1 MTFFIFSLLMA
12 ILNIISFFINES
24 ILGGYINLIIG
35 CGCFFCSGM
44 TLQRIADENN
54 MKNDDWTYILGD
66 FYENRQYK
74 SNDDYS
80 NSIRSAR

>member
-1 MTFFIFSLLMA
+1 MKFFIFGLLMA
-12 ILNIISFFINES
+12 ILNIFCFLTNSS

-54 MKNDDWTYILGD
+54 M
-66 FYENRQYK
+66 ENY
-74 SNDDYS
+74 D
-80 NSIRSAR
+80 

>member
-12 ILNIISFFINES
+12 ILNIISFFINS
-24 ILGGYINLIIG
+24 SVLGGYINLIIG

-54 MKNDDWTYILGD
+54 MKNDD
-66 FYENRQYK
+66 
-74 SNDDYS
+74 
-80 NSIRSAR
+80 

>member
-1 MTFFIFSLLMA
+1 MTFFIFGLLMA
-12 ILNIISFFINES
+12 ILNIISFFTNSS

-54 MKNDDWTYILGD
+54 MKNDD
-66 FYENRQYK
+66 
-74 SNDDYS
+74 
-80 NSIRSAR
+80 

>member
-1 MTFFIFSLLMA
+1 MTFFIFGLLMA

-24 ILGGYINLIIG
+24 ILGGCINLIIG

-54 MKNDDWTYILGD
+54 MKDD
-66 FYENRQYK
+66 N
-74 SNDDYS
+74 
-80 NSIRSAR
+80 

>member
-1 MTFFIFSLLMA
+1 MKFFIFGLSMA
-12 ILNIISFFINES
+12 ILNIICFLTNSS

-54 MKNDDWTYILGD
+54 MKDDD
-66 FYENRQYK
+66 
-74 SNDDYS
+74 
-80 NSIRSAR
+80 

>member
-24 ILGGYINLIIG
+24 ILGGYINLVIG

-54 MKNDDWTYILGD
+54 MKNDD
-66 FYENRQYK
+66 
-74 SNDDYS
+74 
-80 NSIRSAR
+80 

>member
-1 MTFFIFSLLMA
+1 MTFFIFGLLMA

-44 TLQRIADENN
+44 TLQRIADESN
-54 MKNDDWTYILGD
+54 MKN
-66 FYENRQYK
+66 
-74 SNDDYS
+74 ND
-80 NSIRSAR
+80 

>member
-1 MTFFIFSLLMA
+1 MTFFIFGLLMA

-44 TLQRIADENN
+44 TLQRIADEND
-54 MKNDDWTYILGD
+54 M
-66 FYENRQYK
+66 ENY
-74 SNDDYS
+74 D
-80 NSIRSAR
+80 

>member
-1 MTFFIFSLLMA
+1 MTSFIFGLLMA
-12 ILNIISFFINES
+12 ILNIISFFTNES

-54 MKNDDWTYILGD
+54 MKNDD
-66 FYENRQYK
+66 
-74 SNDDYS
+74 
-80 NSIRSAR
+80 

>member
-1 MTFFIFSLLMA
+1 MKFFIFGLLMA
-12 ILNIISFFINES
+12 ILNIISFFTNSS

-54 MKNDDWTYILGD
+54 MKDD
-66 FYENRQYK
+66 N
-74 SNDDYS
+74 
-80 NSIRSAR
+80 